1 MKKGFTLIEV
11 LVSFGMMSI
20 VVASL
25 YPIVSWLITRSKF
38 LQYDASASIL
48 LQEGAE
54 VAYNVIVPD
63 WQGFL
68 DKFSDGEYHPAV
80 DLSATPPE
88 WTLVSN
94 PETNV
99 EARFERVITIASVCR
114 NDSTGEIVNGT
125 CGAGST
131 VDKNSKMV
139 TTSVKWQ
146 EQQKEKEISSSLL
159 VTNLNQ

>member
-11 LVSFGMMSI
+11 LVSFGMMSVI
-20 VVASL
+20 MASL

-63 WQGFL
+63 WSSFT
-68 DKFSDGEYHPAV
+68 DNFSDGDYHPAI
-80 DLSATPPE
+80 DASATPPK

-94 PETNV
+94 PETNL
-99 EARFERVITIASVCR
+99 EARFERVINIASVCR
-114 NDSTGEIVNGT
+114 DNSTGEIVAGT
-125 CGAGST
+125 CGGTSA
-131 VDKNSKMV
+131 VDKNSKIV
-139 TTSVKWQ
+139 TTTVKWT
-146 EQQKEKEISSSLL
+146 EQQKEKSISSTLL